1 MDAEADRPLVV
12 AARRRA
18 RRLAYWN
25 GAVWA
30 IGNGLASD
38 TLVIYLAQEL
48 GAARIGL
55 GIGLILATRHVLG
68 LLRLGAPMLIGRLVD
83 RKRFCL
89 AAYLASALVLLGLP
103 WVATPGRL
111 PSPGASL
118 AALVGLWCVYHLL
131 QYVGTIA
138 LWSWLADL
146 VPLQIRGRFLGRRE
160 RWMVAGEAAA
170 LLSSAAFVWGWQYL
184 HPDQPHWV
192 AYLVPAVMGAGFMIA
207 ALVPLVLIPRA
218 ARSWAVRFGATF
230 RSLLAPLGDRRF
242 LPLILFGCWLA
253 LANGI
258 TQSAQ
263 YTDPKE
269 VLNVRLFILLAL
281 QTAMF
286 CGQWAL
292 GPWLG
297 RLADRLGNRP
307 VMIGSLLLVAQAPL
321 VVCRRMGSLDRL
333 RGAERLPAQP
343 DAEALARRVQHAL
356 HRHVLRRHRA
366 VLRGQHDRRRGH
378 VRPVWRPHADAAG
391 RAHAGLLPVRLPAG
405 MGCPGAGRAGPAAGD
420 RAPGPFVVTAFMRSG
435 RPVATGSA
443 SSMGRQ
449 PPASR

>member
-1 MDAEADRPLVV
+1 MDAEADRPLAV
-12 AARRRA
+12 AARCRA

-30 IGNGLASD
+30 IGNGLTSG

-48 GAARIGL
+48 GAERIGL
-55 GIGLILATRHVLG
+55 GIGLILAARHVVG
-68 LLRLGAPMLIGRLVD
+68 LLRLGAPVLIGRLVD

-146 VPLQIRGRFLGRRE
+146 VPLRIRGRFLGRRE

-170 LLSSAAFVWGWQYL
+170 MLSSAAFVWGWQYL
-184 HPDQPHWV
+184 HPDQPRWV

-218 ARSWAVRFGATF
+218 AGSRVIRFGATF
-230 RSLLAPLGDRRF
+230 RWLLAPLGDRRF
-242 LPLILFGCWLA
+242 LRLILFGCWLA

-263 YTDPKE
+263 YTYPKE

-307 VMIGSLLLVAQAPL
+307 VMIGSLLLVAQGPL
-321 VVCRRMGSLDRL
+321 FYYLSTPEQRWWFAGAWVVWI
-333 RGAERLPAQP
+333 AY
-343 DAEALARRVQHAL
+343 
-356 HRHVLRRHRA
+356 
-366 VLRGQHDRRRGH
+366 
-378 VRPVWRPHADAAG
+378 
-391 RAHAGLLPVRLPAG
+391 AGLNVCLPNLMLKLSPGESNTPYIAMYFAVTGLCYAANTIVGGAMYDQYGGHTLTLPGVLTLDYYPCVFLLGWVARG
-405 MGCPGAGRAGPAAGD
+405 LGVLVLLLVIEPPG
-420 RAPGPFVVTAFMRSG
+420 RS
-435 RPVATGSA
+435 
-443 SSMGRQ
+443 
-449 PPASR
+449 